1 MKNCPAVSVVIPTY
15 NHALFLRNA
24 IQSVCDQS
32 FDDWEMI
39 IVNNYSNDD
48 TESVIN
54 SFNDTRIRHELFKN
68 NGVIASSRNYGIELS
83 RGEFIAFL
91 DSDDIW
97 YGDKLER
104 SVSAL
109 KQGYDLICHAE
120 NWMRAG
126 SVVRTVQY
134 GPTEMAIY
142 RTLLYSRNCLSTSA
156 ITVRKRCLKEVGG
169 FSEDAAFI
177 TAEDYDLWLRLS
189 RSGVTFHFL
198 EDVLGE
204 YTLHDSNSSN
214 MILRQMRAELS
225 VLKKHFDEIDHPF
238 FTDRLRYL
246 RRVSRTYLAYGSR
259 RFRAP

>member
-1 MKNCPAVSVVIPTY
+1 MKNFPAVSVVIPTY
-15 NHALFLRNA
+15 NHALFLRKA
-24 IQSVCDQS
+24 LQSVCDQS
-32 FDDWEMI
+32 FDDWEI
-39 IVNNYSNDD
+39 IVVNNYSIDD
-48 TESVIN
+48 TESVID
-54 SFNDTRIRHELFKN
+54 SFNDPRIRHVRYKN

-104 SVSAL
+104 SVSTL
-109 KQGYDLICHAE
+109 KQGYDLVCHAE

-134 GPTEMAIY
+134 GPAEMAKY
-142 RTLLYSRNCLSTSA
+142 NSLLYSRNCLSTSA
-156 ITVRKRCLKEVGG
+156 ITVRKRSLEEVGG
-169 FSEDAAFI
+169 FSEDPAFI

-189 RSGVTFHFL
+189 RAGVTFQFL

-214 MILRQMRAELS
+214 MIFRQMGAELS
-225 VLKKHFDEIDHPF
+225 VLKKHFGEIEHPF
-238 FTDRLRYL
+238 FRDRLRYI